1 MEGIIKF
8 LKLIEENWTLIIT
21 LIGLILGIYTKIKKY
36 IKLSREEKINIALE
50 QVKSSMLSL
59 VVEAEKEYKS
69 DTGKLKRSKVL
80 NEIYTKY
87 PELKTVIKQEEL
99 EKELDDLIKESL
111 EKMKEMLE
119 NNEEFKKLIYGD
131 KEKEED

>member
-87 PELKTVIKQEEL
+87 PELKDVIKQEEL

-119 NNEEFKKLIYGD
+119 NNEEFKKLVYG
-131 KEKEED
+131 E

>member
-21 LIGLILGIYTKIKKY
+21 LIGLILGIYTKVKKY

-119 NNEEFKKLIYGD
+119 NNEEFKKLIYG
-131 KEKEED
+131 E

>member
-21 LIGLILGIYTKIKKY
+21 LIGLILGIYTKVKKY

-87 PELKTVIKQEEL
+87 PELKDVIKQEEL

-119 NNEEFKKLIYGD
+119 NNEEFKKLIYG
-131 KEKEED
+131 E

>member
-87 PELKTVIKQEEL
+87 PELKSVIKQEEL

-119 NNEEFKKLIYGD
+119 NNEEFKKLIYG
-131 KEKEED
+131 E

>member
-21 LIGLILGIYTKIKKY
+21 LIGLILGIYTKVKKY

-87 PELKTVIKQEEL
+87 PELKDVIKQEEL